1 MTDYSLGRAHG
12 KIEIDYDGSGA
23 QRAARDLD
31 RTATSADD
39 LDTSLTR
46 TRKSLRD
53 TNRELDTTSRTTRSY
68 GDEIDD
74 ATESHERFAD
84 SARTAAYAVRELDDV
99 EERHNHRGRIRTR
112 DRDHDTD
119 AMRRSLDELR
129 NLRNA
134 INDADNAAFGV
145 SKGLHVASAALA
157 MFGPEGRVAALG
169 LERVATKLGI
179 VSDVASGAGHHVR
192 DFVKHIAS
200 FELGVGKISGLALG
214 GGALGGLAGLGGA
227 AGLMGVTQV
236 AGAVRQLSGALGL
249 LPAAISAAA
258 FSMGTLKIAFHGV
271 SDALSDMMADDPKKF
286 LEDIKNMGPVAGKA
300 MLQIAQF
307 RNLFKLGA
315 ATIQDSF
322 FKQIVNDIQPL
333 IQTWMP
339 ALGKGM
345 SQVAG
350 MYGQMAHQFAGLL
363 MQPEIMQGFQLF
375 IENISKGLQAMAP
388 AMAPLLKIFTQ
399 LTVIG
404 SSFFSEIGGR
414 ISQMLGFFSD
424 VIDKAAQSGS
434 LQRWIQSGIDGIT
447 HLINIVYSVGAAF
460 NHIMD
465 IADRFGGGGLLG
477 WLDKIAAQLNGWT
490 QSEQGQSKLIEFFT
504 VLRQATD
511 AFTPMLQPILEGL
524 VSLGTAFTKLGI
536 AIAPGWQT
544 FFNTFAST
552 MQQLGPSIAGIAP
565 AINQFLVGLSVA
577 FQQLMASLGPQLPAL
592 FQSMSNSFSALL
604 PQLQP
609 LTQAFLELVNGVGP
623 QLPKLFGAI
632 TDFLVSTQPY
642 WPIIIGFVRD
652 FVSILTG
659 LINGSTSITGFFTTM
674 LTKIKDAV
682 VPGLKRL
689 GEDGG
694 RALIE
699 GLKQGLMDATGL
711 NAVIDRVHRIMSGI
725 SDFFQHSPAK
735 KGPFSG
741 AGYTG
746 AVGRKMITDMA
757 QGMTAAAGS
766 VSRAAGS
773 VMSSAAT
780 SLAGAPAPGGANAL
794 GGALLPDRI
803 LGVDNAILSAYLNHQ
818 FDENRGLKGFAK
830 SFGQLGDVGQGIGDL
845 ASRFSSLMTG
855 LLGFRGDLVTPV
867 WHKTISDEELA
878 RRKNTGIGKN
888 PPGPTWEDLL
898 GPGAANPPGDA
909 VPLTQNPDGTW
920 TSPNSAWAHLIA
932 RESGGQAKIVQQI
945 KDANSGGNEAQGLFQ
960 ITPQTWAAHGGI
972 QLAPS
977 PNQATP
983 QQQAAIAAAI
993 LKANPS
999 GSDWGAGLPGR
1010 ESAAELMAGLASAAA
1025 NKPSWNDVLGSGP
1038 APPLTGLP
1046 PAPNA
1051 TPGPGNIPVITRAA
1065 PNVLPS
1071 TIEVPQYAQGAAAPS
1086 GAAIASNPRSMAS
1099 RVPSAPNVEA
1109 GIRAIGGLPTL
1120 YPTSGPGAYEVPA
1133 WAQELAKQFK
1143 LTAST
1148 YSSGGSLHQMGYAFD
1163 FNGANEDMEQFAQ
1176 FIQNNLA
1183 SQTLQLIYRGSRD
1196 YGIASGQ
1203 NTPPSYFAGDLPG
1216 HADHV
1221 HWATDTPPLI
1231 MGPDGTI
1238 MPVTPMS
1245 DVPNFGYGTR
1255 SPGPGNSGRYSLGSQ
1270 FPMLAGNSDLSA
1282 VDPALAQQIAAAQ
1295 APGASNETVGSTL
1308 NAVSRNI
1315 AQLRASD
1322 EKGNAEQID
1331 QLTKVQNT
1339 LSNEHG
1345 FTQQNPLQQIQ
1356 QGAGNIGKIV
1366 NDVFTNI
1373 KSGVEAI
1380 GATQDTADRLVYG
1393 LRNSE
1398 DVVKIIENSQKW
1410 LTFASNIATTVADV
1424 ANTVGD
1430 FAGMAPSEF
1439 SADEVGKAARG
1450 VSEVASIVSG
1460 AIQGVNQA
1468 ITLGIQIY
1476 HIAGSYV
1483 GRFMSSL
1490 VGFGQGDLMGDIRYL
1505 LNTNN
1510 DTLSTYSE
1518 QNPLDKR
1525 TGDVPTWMRFYDKPS
1540 VTAGA
1545 TPGVGQLN
1553 IYAGPGQSPG
1563 EMMNES
1569 MWMINSGSLNGAV
1582 AAANF

>member
-12 KIEIDYDGSGA
+12 KIEIDYSGA
-23 QRAARDLD
+23 GAQKAIRDLD
-31 RTATSADD
+31 RTATSAEE
-39 LDTSLTR
+39 LDSSLTK
-46 TRKSLRD
+46 TQKSLRE
-53 TNRELDTTSRTTRSY
+53 TERELDSTAKTTRSY
-68 GDEIDD
+68 GDDVDD
-74 ATESHERFAD
+74 ATESHERFSD
-84 SARTAAYAVRELDDV
+84 SARTAAHAVRDLDDV
-99 EERHNHRGRIRTR
+99 EERHSHRGRIRTR

-119 AMRRSLDELR
+119 AMRRSIDELH

-271 SDALSDMMADDPKKF
+271 GDALKDMMADDPKKF

-307 RNLFKLGA
+307 RNMFKLGA

-322 FKQIVNDIQPL
+322 FAQVINDIQPL
-333 IQTWMP
+333 VQTWMP
-339 ALGKGM
+339 ALGAGM

-363 MQPEIMQGFQLF
+363 MQPQIMQGFQLF

-404 SSFFSEIGGR
+404 SSFFEQIGGR

-434 LQRWIQSGIDGIT
+434 LQRWIQSGIDGIS
-447 HLINIVYSVGAAF
+447 HLINVVYSVGAAF
-460 NHIMD
+460 NNIMD

-477 WLDKIAAQLNGWT
+477 WLDKVAAQLNGWT
-490 QSEQGQSKLIEFFT
+490 QSDQGQSKLIDFFT

-524 VSLGTAFTKLGI
+524 VSLGAAFTKLGI

-544 FFNTFAST
+544 FFNTFAAT
-552 MQQLGPSIAGIAP
+552 MDQLGPSITGMAP
-565 AINQFLVGLSVA
+565 ALNQFLIGLSSA
-577 FQQLMASLGPQLPAL
+577 FSQLMAAVGPQLPQL
-592 FQSMSNSFSALL
+592 FKGMSDSFVALL

-609 LTQAFLELVNGVGP
+609 LTQAFLELVNSVGP
-623 QLPKLFGAI
+623 QLPKLFGSI
-632 TDFLVSTQPY
+632 TDFLISTQPY

-652 FVSILTG
+652 FVTILTG
-659 LINGSTSITGFFTTM
+659 LINGSTGITDFFTGL
-674 LTKIKDAV
+674 LTKLGDAV
-682 VPGLKRL
+682 KPGLKRL

-694 RALIE
+694 KALLE
-699 GLKQGLMDATGL
+699 GLVKGLGDMTGI
-711 NAVIDRVHRIMSGI
+711 NAVIDQVKRIMHGI

-741 AGYTG
+741 DGYTG
-746 AVGRKMITDMA
+746 TVGRKMITDMA
-757 QGMTAAAGS
+757 AGMTAAAGS
-766 VSRAAGS
+766 VSGAAAS
-773 VMSSAAT
+773 VMSGAAA
-780 SLAGAPAPGGANAL
+780 SFVGAPAAGGAGSL

-803 LGVDNAILSAYLNHQ
+803 AGADNSILSAYLNHQ

-830 SFGQLGDVGQGIGDL
+830 SFGQFGDIGQGLSDL
-845 ASRFSSLMTG
+845 ASQFSSLAMG

-888 PPGPTWEDLL
+888 PPGLPWEALL
-898 GPGAANPPGDA
+898 GPGAANMPQSTPLNIGRDASSEQIQQAIISAGRMRGLSDEAIQTALAIAGDESGYRNLLYGDRDSLGIYQQRSSWGTPEQRTDPNYA
-909 VPLTQNPDGTW
+909 INKFYEAFAKQLATTSDPFTAGVLTQNPQLGSGAASSDYAKAVRAQMERAGQILAQSPSNGNGT
-920 TSPNSAWAHLIA
+920 A
-932 RESGGQAKIVQQI
+932 
-945 KDANSGGNEAQGLFQ
+945 
-960 ITPQTWAAHGGI
+960 
-972 QLAPS
+972 
-977 PNQATP
+977 
-983 QQQAAIAAAI
+983 
-993 LKANPS
+993 
-999 GSDWGAGLPGR
+999 
-1010 ESAAELMAGLASAAA
+1010 
-1025 NKPSWNDVLGSGP
+1025 WNDVLGLGPTPAVAGFGTPGMPQGVSNALALATSANGKPYDFGGAGDAIHQFLYDCSGFMSDIYN
-1038 APPLTGLP
+1038 ALTGQATGVRRFSTTSDFSKLGFLP
-1046 PAPNA
+1046 GFDPNSTFNIGV
-1051 TPGPGNIPVITRAA
+1051 TPLPG
-1065 PNVLPS
+1065 S
-1071 TIEVPQYAQGAAAPS
+1071 QGH
-1086 GAAIASNPRSMAS
+1086 MAGTLAG
-1099 RVPSAPNVEA
+1099 VNVES
-1109 GIRAIGGLPTL
+1109 GG
-1120 YPTSGPGAYEVPA
+1120 PTSTTQFGGTAAGARD
-1133 WAQELAKQFK
+1133 KQFSMQYH
-1143 LTAST
+1143 LPNSMIVGM
-1148 YSSGGSLHQMGYAFD
+1148 S
-1163 FNGANEDMEQFAQ
+1163 
-1176 FIQNNLA
+1176 
-1183 SQTLQLIYRGSRD
+1183 
-1196 YGIASGQ
+1196 
-1203 NTPPSYFAGDLPG
+1203 AGDVVPML
-1216 HADHV
+1216 
-1221 HWATDTPPLI
+1221 
-1231 MGPDGTI
+1231 MGPDGKPI
-1238 MPVTPMS
+1238 SAP
-1245 DVPNFGYGTR
+1245 DFGIGTK
-1255 SPGPGNSGRYSLGSQ
+1255 SPGAGNLQRYPLGAQ
-1270 FPMLAGNSDLSA
+1270 NPMLANYPNGIN
-1282 VDPALAQQIAAAQ
+1282 DPELASRIAAAQ
-1295 APGASNETVGSTL
+1295 APGASNEMVGSTL
-1308 NAVSRNI
+1308 NDISRNI
-1315 AQLRASD
+1315 AQLKATD
-1322 EKGNAEQID
+1322 ETGNADQIEA
-1331 QLTKVQNT
+1331 LTRVQST

-1356 QGAGNIGKIV
+1356 QGAGNIGKVV
-1366 NDVFTNI
+1366 NDVFSDI
-1373 KSGVEAI
+1373 KSGVEAL
-1380 GATQDTADRLVYG
+1380 GATQDTTDRLVYG

-1398 DVVKIIENSQKW
+1398 DVVKIVENSQKW

-1430 FAGMAPSEF
+1430 FAGMAPSIMG
-1439 SADEVGKAARG
+1439 ADEVGKAARG

-1476 HIAGSYV
+1476 HVVGSYV

-1505 LNTNN
+1505 LDTNTNQ
-1510 DTLSTYSE
+1510 LRTYSE

-1525 TGDVPTWMRFYDKPS
+1525 VGDVPTWMRWYDHQGVPTTS
-1540 VTAGA
+1540 
-1545 TPGVGQLN
+1545 PGVGQLN
-1553 IYAGPGQSPG
+1553 IYAGPGQSAA
-1563 EMMNES
+1563 EMMTES
-1569 MWMINSGSLNGAV
+1569 MWMVNSGSLNGAMS
-1582 AAANF
+1582 AANF